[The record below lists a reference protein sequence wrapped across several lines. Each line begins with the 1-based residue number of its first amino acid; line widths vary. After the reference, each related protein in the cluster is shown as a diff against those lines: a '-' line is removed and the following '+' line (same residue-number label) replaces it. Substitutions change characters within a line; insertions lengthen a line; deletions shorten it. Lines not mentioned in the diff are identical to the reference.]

1 MMDDMDMN
9 VGEYIQGIKKK
20 GLACACASVSV
31 CVDSGWMSLSL
42 SLGWYLVDL
51 VAFGGIWWY

>member
-31 CVDSGWMSLSL
+31 CVWIVVG
-42 SLGWYLVDL
+42 
-51 VAFGGIWWY
+51 

>member
-20 GLACACASVSV
+20 GLACASVSVSV
-31 CVDSGWMSLSL
+31 CVWIVVG
-42 SLGWYLVDL
+42 
-51 VAFGGIWWY
+51 